1 MLEKWKRTVDSGKVF
16 VALLTGLW
24 KAFDCIPQELIIG
37 KLDTYGFTWLALK
50 LIRKSLANQ
59 KQMTKINQS
68 FSWKD
73 IIFGVPQGPVLGPI
87 LFNTFI
93 ADLFVVI
100 DDIDF
105 AS

>member
-1 MLEKWKRTVDSGKVF
+1 
-16 VALLTGLW
+16 
-24 KAFDCIPQELIIG
+24 
-37 KLDTYGFTWLALK
+37 
-50 LIRKSLANQ
+50 
-59 KQMTKINQS
+59 MTKINQS
-68 FSWKD
+68 FSSWKD

-105 AS
+105 ASYADHNTISSKHEIIIHITAP

>member
-1 MLEKWKRTVDSGKVF
+1 
-16 VALLTGLW
+16 
-24 KAFDCIPQELIIG
+24 
-37 KLDTYGFTWLALK
+37 
-50 LIRKSLANQ
+50 
-59 KQMTKINQS
+59 MTKINQS